1 MAENRGSD
9 YNKLT
14 IYAAAFC
21 TVAAWGAS
29 FAGAK
34 VALAQAPALFVM
46 SARFFLS
53 FAILIVVA
61 ACRGELRLPTR
72 RQAQVL
78 AFLGFMGFFFHIG
91 IQTVA
96 MKTSGSA
103 NANWQMAAAPAIAAV
118 LAGIFLK
125 EKLSS
130 RGILGIVV
138 AFAGVAV
145 VLGLGTAGAR
155 GFSAYNVGDFLISV
169 STLNWAAFMVIT
181 RFVLKDKSY
190 TPIFTIFWEMF
201 FAVLLCIPTLAL
213 THTDVSIAA
222 GFALRTWCALGLL
235 GFLCSGLAY
244 VWWYYA
250 TARLP
255 VAHVMAFQFFQP
267 IVGAIVGYWVV
278 GERFTPWLFIGGAMI
293 LSGVWTVNRSK

>member
-1 MAENRGSD
+1 MADNVKNDGR
-9 YNKLT
+9 LMV
-14 IYAAAFC
+14 YAAAFC

-29 FAGAK
+29 FASAK
-34 VALAQAPALFVM
+34 VALQQTSALYVM
-46 SARFFLS
+46 SMRFFLS
-53 FAILIVVA
+53 LAILIVIA
-61 ACRGELRLPTR
+61 ACKGELRLPNR
-72 RQAQVL
+72 RQALVL

-91 IQTVA
+91 IQTLA

-118 LAGIFLK
+118 MAGIFLK
-125 EKLSS
+125 EKLKRSGVF
-130 RGILGIVV
+130 GIIV
-138 AFAGVAV
+138 AIAGVAV
-145 VLGLGTAGAR
+145 VLGLGTAGAK
-155 GFSAYNVGDFLISV
+155 GFSSYNFGDFLISV

-190 TPIFTIFWEMF
+190 TPIFTILWEMV
-201 FAVLLCIPTLAL
+201 FAVLLCIPTLIL
-213 THTDVSIAA
+213 THTDVSVAA
-222 GFALRTWCALGLL
+222 FTLRTWCAFGVL

-267 IVGAIVGYWVV
+267 IVGAVVGYWVV
-278 GERFTPWLFIGGAMI
+278 GERFTVWLFIGGAMI
-293 LSGVWTVNRSK
+293 LSGVWTVNRSR